1 MEIVILVFTILT
13 FMVNTQQTI
22 DEHKTYTDSH
32 KDFLQRQ
39 IPISNQTVRGANEN
53 I

>member
-1 MEIVILVFTILT
+1 MEITILVFTILT

-32 KDFLQRQ
+32 KAFLQYNQ
-39 IPISNQTVRGANEN
+39 IPISNQTTRGVK
-53 I
+53 